1 MPGIVL
7 VGLGVGGAEQLPP
20 DAQEVLGGAKELLL
34 RTRVHPA
41 LGAISGT
48 TITTSFDGLLDDW
61 KPSVDVPG
69 VVAAKVLELG
79 RRPQGVIYAVPGH
92 PLASDFTCAAIISLA
107 AREGMNVR
115 TIGGASFLE
124 TALSGLGPLPVSQLT
139 LVDALRLATAHVPP
153 FPPSAPALITQLH
166 SRSIAAAV
174 KAALL
179 TAFPQH
185 HIVSLVH
192 SRADRTVAVEQLALE
207 AIDSSPQIGTMTCL
221 FVPPLEEGSAIEAFQ
236 EVVAHLRAPDGC
248 PWDREQTHASLRRH
262 LLEEAYEAIA
272 AMDAGDPAAIK
283 EELGDLL
290 LQVVLNAQIASEGGN
305 FTFNDVS
312 LGVREKIIR
321 RHPHVFGDLKVE
333 GVDGVLM
340 NWERLKET
348 ERSGKESGAG
358 GLLEGVPLAL
368 PALGQAQEYQERAA
382 RVGFDWPEIQGVL
395 DKIAEEISEVRQASE
410 LDSLAAEL
418 GDLLFALVNLSRWKG
433 VDAESALRGANARF
447 KKRFGF
453 IEAQARQRQRRLSD
467 LTLDEMESLW
477 QQAKALG
484 L

>member
-1 MPGIVL
+1 
-7 VGLGVGGAEQLPP
+7 
-20 DAQEVLGGAKELLL
+20 
-34 RTRVHPA
+34 
-41 LGAISGT
+41 
-48 TITTSFDGLLDDW
+48 
-61 KPSVDVPG
+61 
-69 VVAAKVLELG
+69 
-79 RRPQGVIYAVPGH
+79 
-92 PLASDFTCAAIISLA
+92 
-107 AREGMNVR
+107 
-115 TIGGASFLE
+115 
-124 TALSGLGPLPVSQLT
+124 
-139 LVDALRLATAHVPP
+139 
-153 FPPSAPALITQLH
+153 
-166 SRSIAAAV
+166 
-174 KAALL
+174 
-179 TAFPQH
+179 
-185 HIVSLVH
+185 VSLVH

-272 AMDAGDPAAIK
+272 AMDADDPAAIK

-333 GVDGVLM
+333 GVDGVLT